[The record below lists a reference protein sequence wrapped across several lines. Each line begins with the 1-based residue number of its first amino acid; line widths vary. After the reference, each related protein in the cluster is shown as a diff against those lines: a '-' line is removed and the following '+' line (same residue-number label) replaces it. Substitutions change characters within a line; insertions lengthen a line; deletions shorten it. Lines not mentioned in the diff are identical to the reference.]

1 MAFPDLLR
9 LIIANLK
16 RMKGRVIMTAL
27 GVVIGTAAV
36 MVLVSLG
43 AGLQRQATESF
54 GGGASLN
61 DLRVHSITSGGGTY
75 GPVMVEPVMIEKESG
90 RSDQRRSDEPVLND
104 ETLDAIRDLDG
115 VDLVTPIESLQAGSM
130 LRYGKLVGYGS
141 VVGVEPAFL
150 ESLAAEY
157 GSVELNR
164 GEIVLGAYIPKNFY
178 SEEMRMGGMG
188 PIEKSGVDPAEL
200 DGARLTMTLQ
210 RYSAGDGTMSE
221 KTVRMYV
228 CGILESTGWRTDY
241 TAYIPLRD
249 VIEYNSWALGKRLDP
264 SRQGY
269 QEVLV
274 RAASSRD
281 ALQIE
286 SQIRDMGFI
295 VQSERAQLEEANSF
309 FTILQAILG
318 GIGAI
323 ALLVAAFGI
332 ANTMLM
338 AILERTREIGLM
350 KAVGAS
356 NKDVMIVFLGESGGI
371 GLLGGI
377 GGVGLGFA
385 LNVVLNLVGKSI
397 QMGDTFGGMDPD
409 TATNITHT
417 PVWLPLFAII
427 FATMIGVISGA
438 YPASRAAGLSPIKAL
453 KYE

>member
-1 MAFPDLLR
+1 MTFPDLFR

-43 AGLQRQATESF
+43 AGLQKQVTESF

-61 DLRVHSITSGGGTY
+61 DLRIHSITSGGGVPY
-75 GPVMVEPVMIEKESG
+75 GPVIIEGIEGKVG
-90 RSDQRRSDEPVLND
+90 GSDQRRSDEPVLND
-104 ETLDAIRDLDG
+104 ETLDAIRKLDG

-130 LRYGKLVGYGS
+130 LRYGKLVGYSS

-150 ESLAAEY
+150 ESLTAEY

-164 GEIVLGAYIPKNFY
+164 GEIVLGAYIPENFY
-178 SEEMRMGGMG
+178 SEEMRVGGMG
-188 PIEKSGVDPAEL
+188 PMENGGVDPPEL
-200 DGARLTMTLQ
+200 EGARLTMTLQ
-210 RYSAGDGTMSE
+210 RYSAEDGTMSE

-228 CGILESTGWRTDY
+228 SGILESSGWRTDY

-249 VIEYNSWALGKRLDP
+249 VIEYNSWAMGKRLDP
-264 SRQGY
+264 SREGY

-286 SQIRDMGFI
+286 SQIRDMAFI

-309 FTILQAILG
+309 FTIIQAILG

-332 ANTMLM
+332 SNTLLVS
-338 AILERTREIGLM
+338 ILERTREIGLL

-377 GGVGLGFA
+377 GGVGLGLI

-409 TATNITHT
+409 MATSITHT
-417 PVWLPLFAII
+417 PVWLPLFAVI
-427 FATMIGVISGA
+427 FATSIGVISGA

>member
-1 MAFPDLLR
+1 MTFPDLLR

-43 AGLQRQATESF
+43 AGLQKQATESF

-61 DLRVHSITSGGGTY
+61 DLRVHSITNGGGSW
-75 GPVMVEPVMIEKESG
+75 GPGMVAPAMMEKEG
-90 RSDQRRSDEPVLND
+90 RGGTQRRSDEPVLND
-104 ETLDAIRDLDG
+104 EMLDAIRELDG
-115 VDLVTPIESLQAGSM
+115 VNLVTPIESLQASPE
-130 LRYGKLVGYGS
+130 LQYGKLVGYAS
-141 VVGVEPAFL
+141 VVGVEPVVL
-150 ESLAAEY
+150 ESLTAEY
-157 GSVELNR
+157 GSVKLTR
-164 GEIVLGAYIPKNFY
+164 GGIVLGAYIPEGFY
-178 SEEMRMGGMG
+178 DREMLMDRMG
-188 PIEKSGVDPAEL
+188 PVKNSGVAPAEL
-200 DGARLTMTLQ
+200 EGARLTLNLQ
-210 RYSAGDGTMSE
+210 RYSAEDDSMSF
-221 KTVRMYV
+221 KIIRLHVS
-228 CGILESTGWRTDY
+228 GILESSGWRTDY

-249 VIEYNSWALGKRLDP
+249 AIEYNSWATGKRLDP
-264 SRQGY
+264 GREGY

-274 RAASSRD
+274 RAASSSD

-295 VQSERAQLEEANSF
+295 VQSERAQLEDANSF
-309 FTILQAILG
+309 FAILQAILG

-332 ANTMLM
+332 SNTMLM

-350 KAVGAS
+350 KAIGAS

-377 GGVGLGFA
+377 GGVGLGLV

-409 TATNITHT
+409 MVTNITHT

-427 FATMIGVISGA
+427 FATTIGVISGA
-438 YPASRAAGLSPIKAL
+438 YPASRAAMLSPIKAL